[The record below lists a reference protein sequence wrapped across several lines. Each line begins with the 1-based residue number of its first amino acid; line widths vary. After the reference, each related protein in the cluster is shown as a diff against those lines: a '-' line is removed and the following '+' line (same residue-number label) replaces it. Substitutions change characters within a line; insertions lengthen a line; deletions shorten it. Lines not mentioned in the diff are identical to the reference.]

1 MTLINKDA
9 CKQKIGDYYTG
20 KADALSD
27 ITILQRVRMRRRQ
40 LGQMT
45 MALDRD
51 LARTCLLYTSPSPR
65 DRG

>member
-1 MTLINKDA
+1 MALINKDA
-9 CKQKIGDYYTG
+9 CKKKVGDYYAG

-27 ITILQRVRMRRRQ
+27 ISILQRVRMRRRQ

-51 LARTCLLYTSPSPR
+51 LALSLIHI
-65 DRG
+65 